1 MKTENI
7 DKPTKEQIDAWKK
20 EHGEVNIIEVAE
32 EADKFEANTIS
43 PDLDDLPRLTG
54 YLKKPDRKIQNFAL
68 TVLPKNMIAAGKA
81 IVKDCWLGGDRRLLT
96 DDAYATA
103 AAMQAI
109 ELIEIHQARLK
120 KA

>member
-1 MKTENI
+1 MKKENI

-20 EHGEVNIIEVAE
+20 EYGEVNIIQVAE

-43 PDLDDLPRLTG
+43 PDLDEVVHLTG

-68 TVLPKNMIAAGKA
+68 TVLPKNMIAAGRA
-81 IVKDCWLGGDRRLLT
+81 IVKDCWLGGDRRML
-96 DDAYATA
+96 DEDAYATA
-103 AAMQAI
+103 AAMEAI
-109 ELIEIHQARLK
+109 QLIEIHQARLK